1 MDLQIVMSVLTQD
14 EKKREIEVQDAT
26 VQNEKKQEKKE
37 RESKAEANC
46 KETKS
51 FAQILSEAEIQNTGY
66 GHSTNTTEQNPQVC
80 CSLFLFYFYF

>member
-1 MDLQIVMSVLTQD
+1 MMSVLTQD

-66 GHSTNTTEQNPQVC
+66 GQSTNTTEQNPQVC